1 MSVIPPEVITYTPQG
16 IEKAVKALKSKKI
29 PVYEPGQDDYER
41 YVATANLVY
50 RFSSPPCVVQ
60 PKCACDVREII
71 KIAKPLKIPITIKNG
86 GHSFAGGSTTNVGIL
101 MELGLMNQV
110 TLDGDKNGG
119 NVTVQGGALWFHVY
133 KKLISEPERR
143 DGLVANG
150 GRCPTVG
157 VSGFILGGGLSPF
170 SRSFGMGCDTVKEF
184 TIVTAAGDEIT
195 VSDKDDKTTNKGKLF
210 WALRGAG
217 GGNFGVVVE
226 MKMALQKLNS
236 EYVVAGRHTWYPKSD
251 ETSMNAFMA
260 TMNSF
265 YTRPWS
271 NEMTIDSSWL
281 CDLSKT
287 NSELGVRFLVY
298 YNGERKPFNEE
309 IASWELDDVNEGHQE
324 LKTQLTQ
331 RSLEEKSSRFL
342 HESLAAQWIEETK
355 KSFPTNRT
363 YHIYTSFVIK
373 NDDKK
378 KIIDMTNIIR
388 EEMNKFRDQFPGE
401 TGLLQ
406 VTFIH
411 SGGAARQ
418 AAPDATAFR
427 WREAVYYV
435 YIMIQWDEKWLE
447 YNMRTFLQTMKTR
460 LHPFGIVPGATFINF
475 PDDSLKRDACE
486 ISYYGANY
494 EELRRVK
501 QIWDQD
507 NFFDWPQGV
516 QLPKTVE
523 GDKPEAGVTASNTVE
538 ADTPDVAALVVN
550 TTDAEITVR
559 EGTQPSETNSSPL
572 VTTFSNSEVI
582 AKPSTPL
589 RKIEIYRVPELND
602 HDLMAGI
609 PASDFIT
616 KEQALTDAVANQ
628 QWESYRPM
636 STTVYGVEALPE
648 LVY

>member
-1 MSVIPPEVITYTPQG
+1 MSVIPAEVITYTTEG
-16 IEKAVKALKSKKI
+16 IEKAVKALKAKKI

-41 YVATANLVY
+41 YIATANLVY

-86 GHSFAGGSTTNVGIL
+86 GHSYAGGSTTN
-101 MELGLMNQV
+101 V

-133 KKLISEPERR
+133 KALVSEPERR

-195 VSDKDDKTTNKGKLF
+195 VSDKDDKTTDKGKLF

-226 MKMALQKLNS
+226 MKMALQKLHS
-236 EYVVAGRHTWYPKSD
+236 DFVVAGRHTWYPKSD
-251 ETSMNAFMA
+251 KMDAFMA

-265 YTRPWS
+265 YTQPWS

-281 CDLSKT
+281 CDLSRT

-298 YNGERKPFNEE
+298 YNGERNPFNEE
-309 IASWELDDVNEGHQE
+309 IANWTLEPANEGHDV
-324 LKTQLTQ
+324 LKTQLKQ

-355 KSFPTNRT
+355 KSFPTNRA
-363 YHIYTSFVIK
+363 YQIYTSFVIK
-373 NDDKK
+373 NDDKQ

-388 EEMNKFRDQFPGE
+388 EEMKHFRDKFPGE

-447 YNMRTFLQTMKTR
+447 LNMRTFLQDMKTR
-460 LHPFGIVPGATFINF
+460 LHDFGIVPGATFINF
-475 PDDSLKRDACE
+475 PDDTLKRDACG

-501 QIWDQD
+501 QIWDAD

-516 QLPKTVE
+516 QLPKTVNTNLAVE
-523 GDKPEAGVTASNTVE
+523 REKPDAGLPASNTVE
-538 ADTPDVAALVVN
+538 ADTPDIAAVVVN

-559 EGTQPSETNSSPL
+559 EGTQPSETDSSPL
-572 VTTFSNSEVI
+572 ATTFSNSKVI

-609 PASDFIT
+609 PASEFIT
-616 KEQALTDAVANQ
+616 EEQVLTDAIANQ

-636 STTVYGVEALPE
+636 STTVYGAEALPE